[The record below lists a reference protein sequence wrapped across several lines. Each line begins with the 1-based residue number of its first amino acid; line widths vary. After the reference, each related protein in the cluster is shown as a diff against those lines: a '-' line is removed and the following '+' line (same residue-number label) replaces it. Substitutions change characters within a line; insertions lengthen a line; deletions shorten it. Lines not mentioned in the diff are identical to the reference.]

1 MNKQKQT
8 PPTPYV
14 RVNVVLDN
22 QTLPM
27 ADEMFAIRELE
38 NRSVYIRNLIKA
50 DYRREMRRQQKA
62 QAMS

>member
-1 MNKQKQT
+1 MDKQKQ
-8 PPTPYV
+8 PPSTPYV

-27 ADEMFAIRELE
+27 ADEMYVIRELE

-50 DYRREMRRQQKA
+50 DYRREQRRQQRLQVTA
-62 QAMS
+62 